1 MLLIIQN
8 NLKNKFMALYI
19 FETKNEFIVRA
30 YNEKQLKINF

>member
-1 MLLIIQN
+1 
-8 NLKNKFMALYI
+8 MALYI